1 MNLISSSSLSRDDLK
16 ALSVFGGLYR
26 LKNCSGDF
34 SENACDSIAA
44 STSNKVK
51 SHKEGYIR
59 QKLRYRSLTPFKYLS
74 AGELPSCASS
84 WSDIAFR
91 TDALF
96 ALNWACILELRT
108 VGEEEVGTRV
118 FLIARC
124 EIADDSL
131 DVLSCRHQDI
141 DSLEGLRFSMVRNN
155 FDD

>member
-1 MNLISSSSLSRDDLK
+1 MPAIPLLPTRQTK
-16 ALSVFGGLYR
+16 
-26 LKNCSGDF
+26 
-34 SENACDSIAA
+34 
-44 STSNKVK
+44 SNR
-51 SHKEGYIR
+51 KEGYIR

-74 AGELPSCASS
+74 AGELPSCVSS

-91 TDALF
+91 IDALF

-124 EIADDSL
+124 EIADDTL
-131 DVLSCRHQDI
+131 DVLGCRHQDV
-141 DSLEGLRFSMVRNN
+141 DSLKGLRFSMVRNN